1 MTGSLPCIAE
11 IIRALYINDTSIKKE
26 AFQGEKECK
35 IIKLNQVS
43 YVCHHIK
50 SLKHLGKEYEAG
62 KHQTQLASRKTA
74 I

>member
-35 IIKLNQVS
+35 KNKVEPSVLRLS
-43 YVCHHIK
+43 SH
-50 SLKHLGKEYEAG
+50 
-62 KHQTQLASRKTA
+62 
-74 I
+74 